1 MPFVISS
8 ASSSS
13 KDPDTLDIPLIIIDW
28 GLFLESFKSNQQTSV
43 NPPPDLRSGNT
54 EMKSSLNEIT
64 QIIDRNFQFLKNSEQ
79 INQMALDFI
88 KDHQEIS
95 KGNFDVINCPKKT
108 RKHFLNF
115 TLAYKK

>member
-1 MPFVISS
+1 MPLVISS

-28 GLFLESFKSNQQTSV
+28 ALFLESFKSNQQTSV

-64 QIIDRNFQFLKNSEQ
+64 PITDRKFHFSKNSEQ

-95 KGNFDVINCPKKT
+95 KGNFDVINWFKKDSKT
-108 RKHFLNF
+108 FP
-115 TLAYKK
+115 